1 MIRQHWDKIEDSA
14 KEHLARLE
22 DMAIP
27 QRRRLTEKEQVERY
41 LSHGPED
48 FQSIMTWLVDRTGST
63 GAAQKEFSKYVAR
76 MERLRSRH
84 GKER

>member
-1 MIRQHWDKIEDSA
+1 MIRKHWDAIEDSA

-41 LSHGPED
+41 LSYGPDD
-48 FQSIMTWLVDRTGST
+48 FKAMQRWLAEKTGNPT
-63 GAAQKEFSKYVAR
+63 AAQGEFSKYVAR
-76 MERLRSRH
+76 MEKLRSRH

>member
-1 MIRQHWDKIEDSA
+1 MIRKHWDAIEDSA

-41 LSHGPED
+41 LSYGPDD
-48 FQSIMTWLVDRTGST
+48 FRAIQRWLGERTSNP
-63 GAAQKEFSKYVAR
+63 AEEFERYVAR

-84 GKER
+84 G

>member
-22 DMAIP
+22 DLAIP
-27 QRRRLTEKEQVERY
+27 QRLRLTEKEQVERY
-41 LSHGPED
+41 LSYGPDD
-48 FQSIMTWLVDRTGST
+48 FKAIHRWLSEKTGDPT
-63 GAAQKEFSKYVAR
+63 AAQKEFDGYVSK
-76 MERLRSRH
+76 MEKLRSRH